1 MTKKLPRKVKSDAP
15 ITFIVVRTSSDFKS
29 YNTRIYSE
37 DFRAKVEDD
46 FVTGESFLFDNL
58 LRLTQKYKDMNIPI
72 LWEFRDE

>member
-1 MTKKLPRKVKSDAP
+1 MVKKLSRKVKPDAP
-15 ITFIVVRTSSDFKS
+15 ITFIVVRTSNDFNS

-58 LRLTQKYKDMNIPI
+58 LRLTQKYKDMSIPI
-72 LWEFRDE
+72 LWEFREE

>member
-1 MTKKLPRKVKSDAP
+1 MSKKVKPDAP
-15 ITFIVVRTSSDFKS
+15 ITFIVVRNSSAFNS

-58 LRLTQKYKDMNIPI
+58 HRLTQKYKDMNIPI
-72 LWEFRDE
+72 LWEFREE

>member
-1 MTKKLPRKVKSDAP
+1 MIKKLPRKVKSDAP

-72 LWEFRDE
+72 LWEFRNE

>member
-1 MTKKLPRKVKSDAP
+1 MVKKLPRKVKPDAP
-15 ITFIVVRTSSDFKS
+15 ITFIVVRTSSDIKS
-29 YNTRIYSE
+29 YNIRIYSD

-72 LWEFRDE
+72 LWKFREE